1 MCLKPVNVKFL
12 SIIPFLIFLQVFS
25 YAQEKVYKIKAGQ
38 EIGDV
43 IPFSEVYKY
52 PTFQFASVLF
62 LNGGEGNALLNY
74 NFLNGEMEFIDQN
87 GDTLSLADER
97 TIKYILI
104 DKDTFYFDNGYIN
117 VISSYDTKKLAKKQ
131 LITLV
136 DKKNL
141 GAFDFPVSAGTENY
155 TIYQNVKLKVKADVT
170 MKLESFYFIG
180 ERQKFYPVTKKNILK
195 LYKKNEDLVSKYLIE
210 QPVSFSNEKDL
221 IRLFDFLKKIDR

>member
-1 MCLKPVNVKFL
+1 MKCLSVFSILFL
-12 SIIPFLIFLQVFS
+12 LMLSS
-25 YAQEKVYKIKAGQ
+25 YAQEKIYRIKAGQ
-38 EIGDV
+38 QIGDV
-43 IPFSEVYKY
+43 IPFSEIYKY
-52 PTFQFASVLF
+52 PSFKPASVLF

-87 GDTLSLADER
+87 GDTLSLGDER
-97 TIKYILI
+97 TIKNILI
-104 DKDTFYFDNGYIN
+104 EKDTFYFDNGYMN
-117 VISSYDTKKLAKKQ
+117 VLSAYDNTKLAKKQ

-155 TIYQNVKLKVKADVT
+155 SIYQNVKLKVKADVT
-170 MKLESFYFIG
+170 MMLESFYFIG

-195 LYKKNEDLVSKYLIE
+195 LYKKKEDSVSTYLNE

-221 IRLFDFLKKIDR
+221 LRLFEFLKKIDL

>member
-1 MCLKPVNVKFL
+1 MKCLSVFSILFL
-12 SIIPFLIFLQVFS
+12 LMLSS
-25 YAQEKVYKIKAGQ
+25 YAQEKIYRIKAGQ
-38 EIGDV
+38 QIGDV
-43 IPFSEVYKY
+43 IPFSEIYKY
-52 PTFQFASVLF
+52 PSFKPASVLF

-87 GDTLSLADER
+87 GDTLSLGDER
-97 TIKYILI
+97 TIKNILI
-104 DKDTFYFDNGYIN
+104 EKDTFYFDNGYMN
-117 VISSYDTKKLAKKQ
+117 VLSAYDNTKLAKKQ

-155 TIYQNVKLKVKADVT
+155 SIYQNVKLKVKADVT
-170 MKLESFYFIG
+170 MMLESFYFIG

-195 LYKKNEDLVSKYLIE
+195 LYKKKEDSVSTYFNE

-221 IRLFDFLKKIDR
+221 LRLFEFLKKIDL

>member
-1 MCLKPVNVKFL
+1 MKFL
-12 SIIPFLIFLQVFS
+12 IIIPFLIFLQPFS
-25 YAQEKVYKIKAGQ
+25 FAQEKVYKIKAGQ

-43 IPFSEVYKY
+43 IPFSEIYKY
-52 PTFQFASVLF
+52 PSFQSASVLF

-74 NFLNGEMEFIDQN
+74 NYLNGEMEFIDQS

-97 TIKYILI
+97 TIKFILI
-104 DKDTFYFDNGYIN
+104 DKDTFYFDNGYMN
-117 VISSYDTKKLAKKQ
+117 VISGFDTKKLAKKQ

-155 TIYQNVKLKVKADVT
+155 TTYQNVKLKVNADVT
-170 MKLESFYFIG
+170 MMLENFYFIG

-195 LYKKNEDLVSKYLIE
+195 LYKKKEDLVSKYLIQ
-210 QPVSFSNEKDL
+210 QPVNFSNEKDL
-221 IRLFDFLKKIDR
+221 IRLFDFLKKIDG

>member
-1 MCLKPVNVKFL
+1 MKCL
-12 SIIPFLIFLQVFS
+12 SVFS
-25 YAQEKVYKIKAGQ
+25 ILCLFMLSSSAQEKIYRIKAGQ
-38 EIGDV
+38 QIGDV
-43 IPFSEVYKY
+43 IPFSEIYKY
-52 PTFQFASVLF
+52 PSFKPASVLF

-74 NFLNGEMEFIDQN
+74 SFLNGEMEFINQD

-97 TIKYILI
+97 TIKNILI
-104 DKDTFYFDNGYIN
+104 DKDTFYFDNGYMYSIAG
-117 VISSYDTKKLAKKQ
+117 YGTKKLAKKQ

-170 MKLESFYFIG
+170 MMLESFYFIG

-195 LYKKNEDLVSKYLIE
+195 LYKKKEDLVSEYLFE
-210 QPVSFSNEKDL
+210 QPVNFSNEKDL